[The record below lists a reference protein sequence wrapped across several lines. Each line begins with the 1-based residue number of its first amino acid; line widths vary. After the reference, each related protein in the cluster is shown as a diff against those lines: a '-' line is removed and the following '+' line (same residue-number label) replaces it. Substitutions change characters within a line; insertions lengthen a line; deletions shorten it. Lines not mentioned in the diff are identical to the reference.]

1 MMRFFRQ
8 SALATGLLLG
18 AVLASPVVRPAHAQD
33 AAELFLRLDRLEA
46 ENRRLNGKVE
56 EMTFQIR
63 RLEDQLKRQQT
74 DYDLRFRDLEQGRP
88 GGARPQTPTA
98 PQQGALPGGA
108 IPVPA
113 PQAGTTPQTNRRQD
127 AFDPAQAPAVPGAP
141 RPLTPGGGSSADITA
156 PLDVTRPRVDGAPP
170 VTTGPRGDARSD
182 FDAARALIQSGDN
195 EGAERAFRAFLSAH
209 PRDRRVADATF
220 FLGESY
226 INRTRYR
233 EAAEHYLTVTTKF
246 SNAPRAPEAMLKL
259 GISLRGLGAKAE
271 ACGTFEQVPR
281 KYPNASGAI
290 RAAVEREK
298 ARAQC

>member
-1 MMRFFRQ
+1 MRPIRH
-8 SALATGLLLG
+8 STLAAGLLLG
-18 AVLASPVVRPAHAQD
+18 AVLAFPGATVAQAQD

-46 ENRRLNGKVE
+46 ENRRLNGKIE
-56 EMTFQIR
+56 EMTFQVR

-74 DYDLRFRDLEQGRP
+74 DSDLRFRDLEQGRP
-88 GGARPQTPTA
+88 GGARPQTPAA
-98 PQQGALPGGA
+98 PQQGALPNGA
-108 IPVPA
+108 IPVP
-113 PQAGTTPQTNRRQD
+113 TPQTNRRQD
-127 AFDPAQAPAVPGAP
+127 AFDPAQTPAAPGAP
-141 RPLTPGGGSSADITA
+141 RPLTPGSTGDINA
-156 PLDVTRPRVDGAPP
+156 PLDVTRPRNDGTPP
-170 VTTGPRGDARSD
+170 VASLPRGDARSD
-182 FDAARALIQSGDN
+182 FEAARALIQSGDN
-195 EGAERAFRAFLSAH
+195 EGAERAFRGFLSTH
-209 PRDRRVADATF
+209 PRDRRAADATF

-246 SNAPRAPEAMLKL
+246 SNSARAPEAMLKL

-281 KYPNASGAI
+281 KYPNASAAI

>member
-1 MMRFFRQ
+1 MMRLSRPF
-8 SALATGLLLG
+8 SLAIGLLLG
-18 AVLASPVVRPAHAQD
+18 AFLALPTIRSAHAQD

-46 ENRRLNGKVE
+46 ENRRLNGAVE

-63 RLEDQLKRQQT
+63 RLEDQLKRQQA

-88 GGARPQTPTA
+88 GARPQA
-98 PQQGALPGGA
+98 PAAQQGSA
-108 IPVPA
+108 
-113 PQAGTTPQTNRRQD
+113 TPQSNRRQD
-127 AFDPAQAPAVPGAP
+127 AFDPAQAPASPGAP
-141 RPLTPGGGSSADITA
+141 RPLTPGAGGDITA
-156 PLDVTRPRVDGAPP
+156 PIDVTRPRVDGAAP
-170 VTTGPRGDARSD
+170 VATGPRGDARSD
-182 FDAARALIQSGDN
+182 FDAARALIQRGDN
-195 EGAERAFRAFLSAH
+195 EGAEGAFREFLRAY

-220 FLGESY
+220 YLGESY
-226 INRTRYR
+226 LNRTRYR
-233 EAAEHYLTVTTKF
+233 EAAEHYLTVTSKF

>member
-8 SALATGLLLG
+8 STLATGLLLG
-18 AVLASPVVRPAHAQD
+18 AVLAFPATRAAQAQD

-46 ENRRLNGKVE
+46 ENRRLNGKIE
-56 EMTFQIR
+56 EMTFQVR
-63 RLEDQLKRQQT
+63 RLEDQLKRQQA

-88 GGARPQTPTA
+88 GGARPQAPAA
-98 PQQGALPGGA
+98 PQQGALPSGA
-108 IPVPA
+108 IPVP
-113 PQAGTTPQTNRRQD
+113 GPQTNRRQD
-127 AFDPAQAPAVPGAP
+127 AFDPAQTPAAPGAP
-141 RPLTPGGGSSADITA
+141 RPLTPGAGSDITA
-156 PLDVTRPRVDGAPP
+156 PLDVTRPRNEGPPP
-170 VTTGPRGDARSD
+170 VAALPRGDARSD
-182 FDAARALIQSGDN
+182 FEAARALLQSGDN
-195 EGAERAFRAFLSAH
+195 EGAERAFRGFLSTH

-220 FLGESY
+220 FLGESF

-246 SNAPRAPEAMLKL
+246 SNAARAPEAMLKL
-259 GISLRGLGAKAE
+259 GLSLRGLGAKAE

-281 KYPNASGAI
+281 KYPNASAAI

>member
-1 MMRFFRQ
+1 MMLFFRRTML
-8 SALATGLLLG
+8 ALGLLMG
-18 AVLASPVVRPAHAQD
+18 AVLSSPAIQPGHAQD

-63 RLEDQLKRQQT
+63 RLEDQLKRQQA

-88 GGARPQTPTA
+88 GGARPQNPAA
-98 PQQGALPGGA
+98 PQQGG
-108 IPVPA
+108 VTPA
-113 PQAGTTPQTNRRQD
+113 PAPGAPGQTNRRQD
-127 AFDPAQAPAVPGAP
+127 AFDPAQSPAAPGAP
-141 RPLTPGGGSSADITA
+141 RPLTPGANADITA
-156 PLDVTRPRVDGAPP
+156 PLDVTRPRVDGTPPAP
-170 VTTGPRGDARSD
+170 TGPRGDARSD

-195 EGAERAFRAFLSAH
+195 EGAERAFREFLSRH

-220 FLGESY
+220 FVGESY
-226 INRTRYR
+226 LNRTRFR
-233 EAAEHYLTVTTKF
+233 EAAEHYLTVTTKH
-246 SNAPRAPEAMLKL
+246 SNASRAPEAMLKL

-281 KYPNASGAI
+281 KYPNASNAI

-298 ARAQC
+298 VRAQC

>member
-1 MMRFFRQ
+1 MMRHFRH
-8 SALATGLLLG
+8 STLAVGLLLG
-18 AVLASPVVRPAHAQD
+18 AVLASPGAHVAKAQD

-46 ENRRLNGKVE
+46 ENRRLNGKIE
-56 EMTFQIR
+56 EMTFQVR

-88 GGARPQTPTA
+88 GQRPQTPAAA
-98 PQQGALPGGA
+98 PQGALPGGA
-108 IPVPA
+108 LPVPA
-113 PQAGTTPQTNRRQD
+113 PQTNRRQD
-127 AFDPAQAPAVPGAP
+127 AFDPAQTPAAPGAP
-141 RPLTPGGGSSADITA
+141 RPLTPGSTGDINA
-156 PLDVTRPRVDGAPP
+156 PLDVTRPRNDGTPP
-170 VTTGPRGDARSD
+170 VATLPRGDARSD

-195 EGAERAFRAFLSAH
+195 EGAERAFRSFLSAH

-220 FLGESY
+220 FLGESF

-246 SNAPRAPEAMLKL
+246 SNAARAPEAMMKL
-259 GISLRGLGAKAE
+259 GVSLRGLGAKAE
-271 ACGTFEQVPR
+271 ACGTFEQIPR
-281 KYPNASGAI
+281 KYPNASAAI

>member
-1 MMRFFRQ
+1 MRFFRQ
-8 SALATGLLLG
+8 STLATGLLLG
-18 AVLASPVVRPAHAQD
+18 AVLASPIVSPALAQD

-88 GGARPQTPTA
+88 GGARPQAPAA
-98 PQQGALPGGA
+98 PQQGSLPAGA

-127 AFDPAQAPAVPGAP
+127 AFDPAQAPAAPGAP
-141 RPLTPGGGSSADITA
+141 RPLTPGAGSDITA
-156 PLDVTRPRVDGAPP
+156 PLDVTRPRTDGTPP
-170 VTTGPRGDARSD
+170 VATGPRGDARTD
-182 FDAARALIQSGDN
+182 FEAARALIQSGDN
-195 EGAERAFRAFLSAH
+195 EGAERAFRDFLATH

-246 SNAPRAPEAMLKL
+246 SNAARAPEAMLKL

-281 KYPNASGAI
+281 KYPNASSAI